1 MNAIIRN
8 RFPAIAVAALSAV
21 MVAGFARTYYLR
33 FLFDL
38 PPLKLAALLHGL
50 LATSWLVLH
59 YTQAKLIAAHR
70 VDIHRRLGIFTA
82 CVGAVLAAQALD
94 MGIAAVASGHAP
106 PGRNP
111 LEFLS
116 VPIGTTFMFSLFLA
130 CALAMRK
137 KREWHKR
144 LMLLT
149 TMALL
154 VPAMGRLDLLVM
166 QPLGLPRR
174 ILAVFVTIAFV
185 AWACWDDWRKRRRVH
200 SAYVYGGMALVLSI
214 PLRAWVGMQAWW
226 IPIAQWIVS

>member
-8 RFPAIAVAALSAV
+8 RFPAIAVVALSAV
-21 MVAGFARTYYLR
+21 MFAGFARTFYLK

-38 PPLKLAALLHGL
+38 PPLKLSALLHGL

-59 YTQAKLIAAHR
+59 YTQAKLVAAHR
-70 VDIHRRLGIFTA
+70 VDIHRSLGIFTA

-94 MGIAAVASGHAP
+94 LGIMAAAIGHAP

-111 LEFLS
+111 LQFLS
-116 VPIGTTFMFSLFLA
+116 MPIGTTFMFSLFLA

-144 LMLLT
+144 LMLLA

-154 VPAMGRLDLLVM
+154 VPAVGRFDTLIM
-166 QPLGLPRR
+166 HPLGLPRR
-174 ILAVFVTIAFV
+174 ILAVIVTIAFV

-200 SAYVYGGMALVLSI
+200 PAYVYGGVALVLSI
-214 PLRAWVGMQAWW
+214 PLRAWIGMQAWW
-226 IPIAQWIVS
+226 MPIAQWIVS

>member
-21 MVAGFARTYYLR
+21 MVAGFARTYYLK

-38 PPLKLAALLHGL
+38 PPLKLAAHLHGL

>member
-21 MVAGFARTYYLR
+21 VVAGFARTYYLK

-38 PPLKLAALLHGL
+38 PPLKLAAHLHGL

-94 MGIAAVASGHAP
+94 MGITAVASGHAP

-130 CALAMRK
+130 CALAMRR

-144 LMLLT
+144 LMLLA

-154 VPAMGRLDLLVM
+154 VPAMGRLDLLIM

-185 AWACWDDWRKRRRVH
+185 SWACWDDWRKRRRVH
-200 SAYVYGGMALVLSI
+200 PAYVYGGVALVISI

>member
-1 MNAIIRN
+1 MNAVIRN

-38 PPLKLAALLHGL
+38 PPLKLAAHLHGL
-50 LATSWLVLH
+50 LATSWLLLH
-59 YTQAKLIAAHR
+59 YTQAKLVAAHR

-94 MGIAAVASGHAP
+94 LGIMAAASGHAP

-111 LEFLS
+111 LQFLS
-116 VPIGTTFMFSLFLA
+116 MPIGTTFMFSLFLA

-144 LMLLT
+144 LMLLA

-154 VPAMGRLDLLVM
+154 VPAVGRFDTLIM

-185 AWACWDDWRKRRRVH
+185 VWACWDDWRKRRRVH

-226 IPIAQWIVS
+226 IPIAQWIVG